1 MRVLYLTHRV
11 PYAPN
16 RGDRIRAYHTLR
28 FLRAEG
34 HAVCLVAL
42 AHEADEQDP
51 DNGLAELVDQL
62 HTIHVPRRA
71 NFARAA
77 VRLLGRHTLT
87 HMVLDSPE
95 LPPTFERVRRE
106 WRPDVVLAL
115 CSSMARFALQ
125 PPLAG
130 LPLVI
135 DLLDVDSFKWQSL
148 AEQTRGPVRW
158 VYAREARLLRRFE
171 AESCKAADATV
182 VVSDKEAQALRSLD
196 PGLDPIVVPLGV
208 DVDGFRRQP
217 MPPSHGVVFTG
228 VFSYRPNLDGAL
240 WLLHK
245 VWPRVIAQLPDARL
259 SLVGASPPAKLRR
272 AAERR
277 GALVTGTVPDTR
289 TYLWRAAVSVAPLHT
304 ARGVQN
310 KVLEAV
316 AAGLPAVVTPAVFD
330 GLPAAVRPA
339 CTIASSEGEFAEA
352 IVTLLRRSAEERQ
365 RLVAS
370 ASLDLLRWERCLEP
384 LGTVMRQAAAHRTH
398 R

>member
-16 RGDRIRAYHTLR
+16 RGDRIRAYHTLH
-28 FLRAEG
+28 FLKRQG
-34 HAVCLVAL
+34 HTVCLVAL
-42 AHEADEQDP
+42 AHEPDERDP
-51 DNGLAELVDQL
+51 GHGLAELVDAL
-62 HTIHVPRRA
+62 HTIRVPRRA

-77 VRLLGRHTLT
+77 VRLLGRQTMT
-87 HMVLDSPE
+87 HMVLDSAE
-95 LPPTFERVRRE
+95 LPSTLGRIRRD

-148 AEQTRGPVRW
+148 AEQTRGPIGW
-158 VYAREARLLRRFE
+158 IYAREARLLRRFE

-182 VVSDKEAQALRSLD
+182 VVSDKEAEALRSLD
-196 PGLDPIVVPLGV
+196 PTLDPIVVPLGV
-208 DVDGFRRQP
+208 DVDGFRP
-217 MPPSHGVVFTG
+217 HSMPSGHGVIFTG
-228 VFSYRPNLDGAL
+228 VFNYRPNLDGAL
-240 WLLHK
+240 WLLHE

-259 SLVGASPPAKLRR
+259 FLVGANPPSRLRR

-289 TYLWRAAVSVAPLHT
+289 TYLWQAAVSIAPLHT

-339 CTIASSEGEFAEA
+339 CSIASSAGDFAEA
-352 IVTLLRRSAEERQ
+352 IVTLLRRSPEERR

-370 ASLDLLRWERCLEP
+370 APLDLLRWERCLEP
-384 LGTVMRQAAAHRTH
+384 LGTLMRQAAEHRTH